1 MTVNNES
8 EKTNLG
14 RSWNVERNF
23 NTFSEADEAR
33 TIFLKK
39 NEKMQA
45 KIKYRR
51 SKNNYVLKTRLL
63 AEFVKQ
69 ENKKRGKNKRRNKKT
84 WSRGKLDTSS
94 AVWEVSSF
102 SQTSIW
108 RNPRRKFSF
117 RRKKQAA

>member
-1 MTVNNES
+1 LTVNNES

-14 RSWNVERNF
+14 RSWNVERSF
-23 NTFSEADEAR
+23 NTFSEAEKAR
-33 TIFLKK
+33 TVFLKE

-84 WSRGKLDTSS
+84 SSRGKFDASS
-94 AVWEVSSF
+94 VV
-102 SQTSIW
+102 
-108 RNPRRKFSF
+108 
-117 RRKKQAA
+117 

>member
-14 RSWNVERNF
+14 RSWNVEKSF
-23 NTFSEADEAR
+23 NTFSEADVAQ
-33 TIFLKK
+33 TVFLKE

-45 KIKYRR
+45 KIKFRR

-69 ENKKRGKNKRRNKKT
+69 EKKKRGKNKRRNKKT
-84 WSRGKLDTSS
+84 SNRGKLDAS
-94 AVWEVSSF
+94 AV
-102 SQTSIW
+102 I
-108 RNPRRKFSF
+108 
-117 RRKKQAA
+117 

>member
-69 ENKKRGKNKRRNKKT
+69 ENKKRGKNKRRNTPSKIKIIPIRVSWVIVSFKKIYPQNIANT
-84 WSRGKLDTSS
+84 GIK
-94 AVWEVSSF
+94 
-102 SQTSIW
+102 
-108 RNPRRKFSF
+108 
-117 RRKKQAA
+117 

>member
-1 MTVNNES
+1 MTVNNDS
-8 EKTNLG
+8 TKTNLG
-14 RSWNVERNF
+14 RSWNVEKSF
-23 NTFSEADEAR
+23 NTFSEADKAR
-33 TIFLKK
+33 TVFLKE

-84 WSRGKLDTSS
+84 SNRGKFDASS
-94 AVWEVSSF
+94 AV
-102 SQTSIW
+102 
-108 RNPRRKFSF
+108 
-117 RRKKQAA
+117 

>member
-14 RSWNVERNF
+14 RSWNVEKNF

-84 WSRGKLDTSS
+84 SNRGKLDASS
-94 AVWEVSSF
+94 AVWKISSPCK
-102 SQTSIW
+102 TSIW
-108 RNPRRKFSF
+108 RNARRVFLI
-117 RRKKQAA
+117 RGKK